1 MNHDM
6 HLFDLAGR
14 RALVVGGG
22 GDLGLAMLQGLLE
35 AGAAAVAVDIDPRVD
50 ELTARLRENGA
61 DAHALRVDVRDRDA
75 IDRSVDESERLLRG
89 PLDILVN
96 AAGIQRRAASEVFSR
111 DDWDDVLAINLTATF
126 LYCQRVAPGMISLGR
141 GKIIN
146 VASVMSFFGGITIPA
161 YVASKGGVAQLTKA
175 LSNDWAAK
183 GICVN
188 AIAPGYFDTRLNTA
202 LIGDETR
209 SAEVLLRTPAKRWGK
224 PDDLKGAT
232 VFLASPASD
241 FITGAI
247 LPVDGGYS
255 AR

>member
-6 HLFDLAGR
+6 HLFDLAGK

-22 GDLGLAMLQGLLE
+22 GDLGLAMLEGLLE

-50 ELTARLRENGA
+50 ELAARLRDGGA
-61 DAHALRVDVRDRDA
+61 NAHALQVDVRDRSA
-75 IDRSVDESERLLRG
+75 IDRSVEQSERLLRG
-89 PLDILVN
+89 PVDILVN
-96 AAGIQRRAASEVFSR
+96 AAGIQRRAPSEVFSQ

-126 LYCQRVAPGMISLGR
+126 LYCRRVAPTMLSMGQ

-146 VASVMSFFGGITIPA
+146 VASIMSFFGGITIPA

-202 LIGDETR
+202 LIGDESR

-232 VFLASPASD
+232 IFLASPASD